1 MQTAHWKR
9 IFDEVTPWT
18 KFDLI
23 ICLGLGER
31 LSKNI
36 SLRLRLM
43 HKVLEKRFG
52 HPSVVAQAFR
62 DMLKQWSRISL
73 KDGNALREFADYLR
87 TCKLGKQSVEDM
99 DH

>member
-1 MQTAHWKR
+1 
-9 IFDEVTPWT
+9 
-18 KFDLI
+18 
-23 ICLGLGER
+23 
-31 LSKNI
+31 
-36 SLRLRLM
+36 M
-43 HKVLEKRFG
+43 HKVLEKRLG

>member
-1 MQTAHWKR
+1 MQTVHWKR
-9 IFDEVTPWT
+9 HREQSLI
-18 KFDLI
+18 LI

-31 LSKNI
+31 LLKNI

-62 DMLKQWSRISL
+62 DMLKQ
-73 KDGNALREFADYLR
+73 
-87 TCKLGKQSVEDM
+87 
-99 DH
+99 

>member
-1 MQTAHWKR
+1 
-9 IFDEVTPWT
+9 
-18 KFDLI
+18 
-23 ICLGLGER
+23 
-31 LSKNI
+31 
-36 SLRLRLM
+36 M

-87 TCKLGKQSVEDM
+87 TCKLEKQSVEDM

>member
-1 MQTAHWKR
+1 MKR
-9 IFDEVTPWT
+9 HREQSLI
-18 KFDLI
+18 LI

-62 DMLKQWSRISL
+62 DMLKQ
-73 KDGNALREFADYLR
+73 
-87 TCKLGKQSVEDM
+87 
-99 DH
+99 